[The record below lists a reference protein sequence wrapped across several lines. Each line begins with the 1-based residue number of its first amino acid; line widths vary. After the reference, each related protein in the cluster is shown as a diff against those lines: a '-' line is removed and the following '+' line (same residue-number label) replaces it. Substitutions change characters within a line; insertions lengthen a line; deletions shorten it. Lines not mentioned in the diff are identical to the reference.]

1 MLSTISGIRI
11 GAVAVGVPTKWVSL
25 EEQFGFEGSGMDE
38 RTLKKF
44 IKNTGVEGR
53 FVSVTQQTNSDLC
66 CAAAEKLLTEKQID
80 RNKIGFLIYV
90 SQTFDYRQPAT
101 SLVLQHRLNIG
112 IDCMAFDIGLGC
124 SGYVYGLNVIGSLMM
139 QSKAEYGLLLCGE
152 TGTRDIICGKDVSNN
167 EDILFGDAGSATLLV
182 RDPACPDM
190 NFMSKSDGSRFRALI
205 HPWGFYR
212 NPVKVRDVDYMDGI
226 SVFNFSTEEAP
237 ALINDLM
244 SEMKSSSEDY
254 DYLVLHQANKLIMK
268 QIAKKTGFPEEKSLK
283 SIDIFGNT
291 SSASIPTA
299 LVKNLAD
306 SVKGRSRFLLSGYG
320 IGLSWGAVDCY
331 IDEKD
336 ILPLVKTDEY
346 FEDGYQ
352 SNDI

>member
-190 NFMSKSDGSRFRALI
+190 IFMSKSDG
-205 HPWGFYR
+205 
-212 NPVKVRDVDYMDGI
+212 
-226 SVFNFSTEEAP
+226 
-237 ALINDLM
+237 
-244 SEMKSSSEDY
+244 
-254 DYLVLHQANKLIMK
+254 VL
-268 QIAKKTGFPEEKSLK
+268 S
-283 SIDIFGNT
+283 
-291 SSASIPTA
+291 
-299 LVKNLAD
+299 
-306 SVKGRSRFLLSGYG
+306 
-320 IGLSWGAVDCY
+320 
-331 IDEKD
+331 
-336 ILPLVKTDEY
+336 
-346 FEDGYQ
+346 
-352 SNDI
+352 